1 MQDNM
6 HRLSVLVLNRP
17 GVLTRISGLF
27 ARRGYNIDSLTVCA
41 TENDDYSRMT
51 VTVRG
56 NDKIIKQ
63 IQAQLQKQVDVVQIA
78 DLDRDDCVFREL
90 LLIKIRCAASQRS
103 EIVDICTIFKAK
115 PIDVSPDDT
124 MIIELTGETSKID
137 ALVDVLKPYGV
148 LEMARSGG
156 SALGRGGKTLR
167 TNEND

>member
-103 EIVDICTIFKAK
+103 GYLHNFQGEAHRRFVRRH
-115 PIDVSPDDT
+115 DDYRT
-124 MIIELTGETSKID
+124 YRRNKQNRR
-137 ALVDVLKPYGV
+137 PYRRA
-148 LEMARSGG
+148 E
-156 SALGRGGKTLR
+156 TLR
-167 TNEND
+167 RAGNGALRRLGTRTRRENVENE

>member
-90 LLIKIRCAASQRS
+90 LLIKIQLRGKSAQRNRGYLHNFQG
-103 EIVDICTIFKAK
+103 EAHRRFVRRH
-115 PIDVSPDDT
+115 DDYRT
-124 MIIELTGETSKID
+124 YRRNKQNRR
-137 ALVDVLKPYGV
+137 PYRRA
-148 LEMARSGG
+148 E
-156 SALGRGGKTLR
+156 TLR
-167 TNEND
+167 RTGNGTLRRLGTRTRRKNVENE

>member
-90 LLIKIRCAASQRS
+90 LFNQNQMRGKSAQRNRGYLHNFQG
-103 EIVDICTIFKAK
+103 EAHRRFVRRH
-115 PIDVSPDDT
+115 DDYRT
-124 MIIELTGETSKID
+124 YRRNKQNRR
-137 ALVDVLKPYGV
+137 PYRRA
-148 LEMARSGG
+148 E
-156 SALGRGGKTLR
+156 TLR
-167 TNEND
+167 RTGNGALRRLGTRTRRKNVENE